1 MKKFTVLMAALFA
14 FAAMAGSAAAAE
26 KIVFR
31 FAGQQPTEHL
41 CTKMMHDFA
50 KEIGEKT
57 KGRVEIKVFPA
68 NQLGS
73 YELVMEELDRKSVV

>member
-50 KEIGEKT
+50 K
-57 KGRVEIKVFPA
+57 
-68 NQLGS
+68 
-73 YELVMEELDRKSVV
+73 